1 MSTEPSVTRRDILRI
16 AGAATIAAGVW
27 APFRERG
34 NVVRAQTAQTYKKWV
49 VAKPVVDRKLTIE
62 NFRLI
67 EEPIPRIRDGQCLI
81 KVRLINIH
89 AATRDRMGPNGAV
102 QVGETDNT
110 NYACAD
116 VLESRDRTFKEG
128 DTIACLAGWQT
139 HQVISS
145 SDGQQP
151 GYNLPSELVKEL
163 NGTNSGWAYVFRPVM
178 TRMYRPDVLMDVFVT
193 SGITAYFGMRQCGPL
208 MPRDKVAVAGTTGS
222 VGSIFAQLAKERGC
236 YVVGFGGG
244 PARTKWVTDNLG
256 IPAID
261 YRAQDLDL
269 QLKAAFPDGI
279 DVFSDGVAAEL
290 SESVARLMNRNSRY
304 FAYGS
309 AGPIYDDTPRVEQQ
323 RAGRAPAGPRVG
335 RQPQITNRGPGM
347 SDSIYKIV
355 QERNIKVEAWQVQ
368 YLYQDRIEAEN
379 YLSRL
384 MYGGLLKPFHTV
396 IEGIENVPKG
406 IVAQYDSNVYGKL
419 QLKFAD

>member
-1 MSTEPSVTRRDILRI
+1 MRTEPSVTRRGALRA
-16 AGAATIAAGVW
+16 AGIAAVAAGLW
-27 APFRERG
+27 APLRELG
-34 NVVRAQTAQTYKKWV
+34 GVASAETPKTYKKWV
-49 VAKPVVDRKLTIE
+49 LAKPVIDRKLTIE

-67 EEPIPRIRDGQCLI
+67 EEPVPPIKDGQCLI

-89 AATRDRMGPNGAV
+89 ASTRDRMSPNGTTK
-102 QVGETDNT
+102 VGETDNT

-116 VLESRDRTFKEG
+116 VLQSRDRTFKEG

-151 GYNLPSELVKEL
+151 GYDLPSELVKEL
-163 NGTNSGWAYVFRPVM
+163 NGSNSAWAYVFRPVM
-178 TRMYRPDVLMDVFVT
+178 TRMYQPDVLMDIFGT
-193 SGITAYFGMRQCGPL
+193 SGTTAYFGMRECGPL

-244 PARTKWVTDNLG
+244 PERAKWVTDNLG

-261 YRAQDLDL
+261 YRAKDLDA
-269 QLKAAFPDGI
+269 QLKAAFPEGI

-290 SESVARLMNRNSRY
+290 SESVTRLMNRNGRY
-304 FAYGS
+304 LAYGS
-309 AGPIYDDTPRVEQQ
+309 AGAIYSENPRTEI
-323 RAGRAPAGPRVG
+323 PARSTGGPRPG
-335 RQPQITNRGPGM
+335 RPPQIVNRGPNM
-347 SDSIYKIV
+347 SESIYEIV
-355 QERNIKVEAWQVQ
+355 RERNLKVEAWQEQ

-396 IEGIENVPKG
+396 IEGIENVPNG
-406 IVAQYDSNVYGKL
+406 IMAQYDSNVYGKL
-419 QLKFAD
+419 QLKFSA

>member
-1 MSTEPSVTRRDILRI
+1 MSTEAFRTRRGILRA

-27 APFRERG
+27 APFREHG
-34 NVVRAQTAQTYKKWV
+34 SVASAQTPQTYKKWV
-49 VAKPVVDRKLTIE
+49 IAKPVVDRKLTIE

-67 EEPIPRIRDGQCLI
+67 EEPIPRIEDGQCLI

-89 AATRDRMGPNGAV
+89 AVTRDRMGPNGAV
-102 QVGETDNT
+102 KVGETDNT

-116 VLESRDRTFKEG
+116 VLQSRDRTFKEG

-151 GYNLPSELVKEL
+151 GYDLPSELVKEL
-163 NGTNSGWAYVFRPVM
+163 NGTNSAWAYVFRPVI
-178 TRMYRPDVLMDVFVT
+178 TRMYEPEVLMDIFGT

-208 MPRDKVAVAGTTGS
+208 MPGDKVAVAGTTGS

-244 PARTKWVTDNLG
+244 PERAKWVTDNLG
-256 IPAID
+256 ILAID
-261 YRAQDLDL
+261 YRAQDLDE
-269 QLKAAFPDGI
+269 QLKAAFPEGI

-309 AGPIYDDTPRVEQQ
+309 AGAIYDENPPSES
-323 RAGRAPAGPRVG
+323 AARAPTGPRVG
-335 RQPQITNRGPGM
+335 RQPQITNRGPRM
-347 SDSIYKIV
+347 SDSIYRIV
-355 QERNIKVEAWQVQ
+355 QERKIKVEAWQAQ

-379 YLSRL
+379 YLARL

-406 IVAQYDSNVYGKL
+406 IMAQYDSNVYGKL
-419 QLKFAD
+419 QLKFSD